1 MSIGIFFSGLVC
13 KHWFYEE
20 NLSDYLPQV
29 TRLCCLT
36 DHSMLPM
43 SRPIDKTLRE
53 KTLQIWQLP
62 SLKELQQLK
71 NFIHSKVRLK
81 FVFFLRSKTTWSLGS
96 YCEWL
101 IGIGLKVFFVSFVI
115 YLTFYRVFP
124 MAFVQGNDVWRKK
137 LFFNK
142 RVSKLITELNKQ
154 HLVLV
159 WGCVSGI
166 NILTLNS
173 GFFFNHTK

>member
-36 DHSMLPM
+36 DHSML
-43 SRPIDKTLRE
+43 PIDKTLRE

-115 YLTFYRVFP
+115 YLTFYRVFLCQE
-124 MAFVQGNDVWRKK
+124 VQWF
-137 LFFNK
+137 LS
-142 RVSKLITELNKQ
+142 RVMMFEEKNYSLIKECQNWLQNWINNIWC
-154 HLVLV
+154 LYEGVYPVLIF
-159 WGCVSGI
+159 W
-166 NILTLNS
+166 N
-173 GFFFNHTK
+173 